1 MFYLKKILI
10 LVVVVVIIIIIII
23 IIIIKLELKTK
34 LNCLSKMQP
43 RYIDPKKV
51 NATPFT

>member
-1 MFYLKKILI
+1 MFYLKNILI
-10 LVVVVVIIIIIII
+10 LVVVIIIIII

>member
-1 MFYLKKILI
+1 MFYLKNILI
-10 LVVVVVIIIIIII
+10 LVVVIIII

>member
-10 LVVVVVIIIIIII
+10 LVVVVIIIII